1 MSEQPMTPEPCEHH
15 WISYGQPSHSPLR
28 WILKCSQCNQFNIE
42 QLQEEIDD
50 IVAAAEQR
58 GAVKALR
65 DAADYLAEN
74 KQVVIDGDEYT
85 ACNSCTVIQ
94 YEHLTYRADQI
105 EQEGDDV

>member
-1 MSEQPMTPEPCEHH
+1 MTDKPYTPTTEQVREAYVVGVDPEVTARYRAEFD
-15 WISYGQPSHSPLR
+15 R
-28 WILKCSQCNQFNIE
+28 WYE
-42 QLQEEIDD
+42 AEI
-50 IVAAAEQR
+50 AAAERR

-94 YEHLTYRADQI
+94 YEHLTYRADQM
-105 EQEGDDV
+105 EGDE